1 MHPARYQSL
10 KFTDQAWIRDFVH
23 AYNRESAMNAKR
35 LTSQVVTTLLSVG
48 LLVAAPAA
56 KAELI
61 GTQQLT
67 AQNGNGQDAPLA
79 RDRQTVDNFLARAD
93 VQKKLEQMALSQ
105 EVSQQRIAA
114 LSDAEVATL
123 ADKINSMPA
132 AGALGFQDM
141 VIILLVAIL
150 VVLAV

>member
-1 MHPARYQSL
+1 
-10 KFTDQAWIRDFVH
+10 
-23 AYNRESAMNAKR
+23 MNAKR

-67 AQNGNGQDAPLA
+67 EQNGNGQDATLA
-79 RDRQTVDNFLARAD
+79 RDRQTIDNFLARAD
-93 VQKKLEQMALSQ
+93 VQKKLEQMGLSQ

-123 ADKINSMPA
+123 ADKISSMPA